1 MQSREGIIWPRQL
14 QEASQA
20 LAPSSPSLE
29 QDWPA
34 TLPEED
40 WQPIAPS
47 SSGASR
53 APAGVANRR
62 GGAAG
67 GAACLDTAL
76 PVAAFLAGP
85 VRSLLVLSVHRTMRT
100 LFYDAFGGR
109 RVLFARL
116 YDAQLLDASHRRRLR
131 CVLHE
136 LSGGEG
142 EWSAPRAAG
151 RAFVS
156 NASHVSRCRFAA
168 GTQLREYPYMAQ
180 SLERQLA
187 TLRACFERLRL
198 YEATRGLTFAYVL
211 RTRTDTAF
219 LRPALPF
226 CRVDAKAV
234 LLARA
239 RQKGD
244 SGHHMF
250 ADHAA
255 IVPRSHAEAF
265 FMGVRRLA
273 GKSPAC
279 LKELESTLYRTSDC
293 RPLAR
298 GVKRGTCLLIHPP
311 PNGQFIYYLLL
322 LLLLPLAV
330 LLGGTASPEG
340 RCRCRGE
347 KSGVAFTRQHVPME

>member
-1 MQSREGIIWPRQL
+1 
-14 QEASQA
+14 
-20 LAPSSPSLE
+20 
-29 QDWPA
+29 
-34 TLPEED
+34 
-40 WQPIAPS
+40 
-47 SSGASR
+47 
-53 APAGVANRR
+53 
-62 GGAAG
+62 
-67 GAACLDTAL
+67 
-76 PVAAFLAGP
+76 
-85 VRSLLVLSVHRTMRT
+85 MRT

-116 YDAQLLDASHRRRLR
+116 YDAQLLDVSRRRRLR

-219 LRPALPF
+219 LLPSRPHCAL
-226 CRVDAKAV
+226 RASTVWLGRAHAKGGE
-234 LLARA
+234 L
-239 RQKGD
+239 
-244 SGHHMF
+244 HHMF

-255 IVPRSHAEAF
+255 VVPRAHAESFFVGSVTMLRECISAGRAMPPAF
-265 FMGVRRLA
+265 SEPEAFIHHALVSLGASTASAAWYAA
-273 GKSPAC
+273 GKA
-279 LKELESTLYRTSDC
+279 
-293 RPLAR
+293 AR
-298 GVKRGTCLLIHPP
+298 
-311 PNGQFIYYLLL
+311 
-322 LLLLPLAV
+322 
-330 LLGGTASPEG
+330 
-340 RCRCRGE
+340 
-347 KSGVAFTRQHVPME
+347 